1 MNNCVVI
8 LAIHPPRLE
17 LSRLPLIGGIGCV
30 YWVFRMFRLRLLR
43 LYRRGLDWCSL
54 PVEAAVVDSFVFS
67 HQSTWIDRPR
77 RLADGCM
84 RSDWIHRK

>member
-1 MNNCVVI
+1 M
-8 LAIHPPRLE
+8 
-17 LSRLPLIGGIGCV
+17 
-30 YWVFRMFRLRLLR
+30 
-43 LYRRGLDWCSL
+43 LYQRGLDWCFL

-84 RSDWIHRK
+84 RSDWIHHK